1 MKQLFIP
8 MAIAVGCLLPLQG
21 ALLARLG
28 PQLNHPVQATM
39 VSYIGGLLACM
50 VILALIRVSYPTAQQ
65 LMAIDG
71 HFYIAGVLG
80 MVFVTSMLYLM
91 PYIGVTTMLVAA
103 IIGQLIASLII
114 DHFGGFG
121 GLKIAISTPRIVGVI
136 LMLVGLYFFQRDI

>member
-8 MAIAVGCLLPLQG
+8 MAIAAGCLLPLQG

-28 PQLNHPVQATM
+28 PQLNHPIQATM
-39 VSYIGGLLACM
+39 VSYVGGLLACM
-50 VILALIRVSYPTAQQ
+50 VILALIRVSYPTTQQ

-80 MVFVTSMLYLM
+80 MVFVTGMLYLM
-91 PYIGVTTMLVAA
+91 PHIGVTTMLVAA
-103 IIGQLIASLII
+103 IIGQLIASLMI

-121 GLKIAISTPRIVGVI
+121 GLKIAISPSRIIGVI
-136 LMLVGLYFFQRDI
+136 LMLVGLYFFQREI